1 MLKQSFKDNPQRAP
15 HWRWLR
21 ATQIDAGGLRASRRV
36 DGPEGFKWIRRAV
49 AMKRRYEQFINNP
62 AKLYSLSKYDAA
74 LFWAH
79 SIWVEDK
86 MPTRWAIEAHILADE
101 PAEKIAQRVGADPD
115 VISAYESVFFD
126 VREKLNNREYVLN
139 VVIKDSVT
147 RGLSERHY
155 DLLWKIFGYQC
166 GPFVLDSIIGR
177 FTSPYKPQKEEDV
190 AGFFNDAAIGII
202 KQKATI
208 AALSV
213 PVNSHTQTLLLEAF
227 VKYVEIER
235 TTDNAS
241 KAQITI
247 VENIGEMLNSIPFH
261 IGTKLDSEQE
271 KMVPFD
277 NKPAELRNNEMM
289 IFAAGGTLNDQKTIE
304 NLKFPG
310 E

>member
-1 MLKQSFKDNPQRAP
+1 MLNSFRDNPQRAP

-21 ATQIDAGGLRASRRV
+21 ATQIDAGGLKTSRRI
-36 DGPEGFKWIRRAV
+36 DGPLGFKWIRRAV
-49 AMKRRYEQFINNP
+49 AMKRRYEQFIHNP
-62 AKLYSLSKYDAA
+62 AKLYSLSQYDAA

-79 SIWVEDK
+79 SIWIEDK

-101 PAEKIAQRVGADPD
+101 PADKIAQRVGSDPK
-115 VISAYESVFFD
+115 VIEAYESVFFD

-177 FTSPYKPQKEEDV
+177 FTNPYKPQKEEDV

-241 KAQITI
+241 KAQVTI
-247 VENIGEMLNSIPFH
+247 VENIGAMLDALPFRV
-261 IGTKLDSEQE
+261 GTKLDSEQE

-277 NKPAELRNNEMM
+277 NNPAELRNNEMM
-289 IFAAGGTLNDQKTIE
+289 IVAAGGTLDNRPLLE

>member
-1 MLKQSFKDNPQRAP
+1 MKNSFRDNPQRAP

-62 AKLYSLSKYDAA
+62 AKLYALSKYDAA

-79 SIWVEDK
+79 SVWIEDK
-86 MPTRWAIEAHILADE
+86 MPTKWAIEAHILADE
-101 PAEKIAQRVGADPD
+101 SPADIAKKVGTDPA
-115 VISAYESVFFD
+115 VIEAYESVFFD
-126 VREKLNNREYVLN
+126 VREKLNNKEYVLN

-177 FTSPYKPQKEEDV
+177 FTNPYKPQKEEDV

-241 KAQITI
+241 KAQVTI
-247 VENIGEMLNSIPFH
+247 VENIGAMLDALPFRV
-261 IGTKLDSEQE
+261 GTKLDSEQE

-277 NKPAELRNNEMM
+277 NNPAELRNNEMM
-289 IFAAGGTLNDQKTIE
+289 IVAAGGTLDNRPLLE

-310 E
+310 G

>member
-1 MLKQSFKDNPQRAP
+1 MLNSFRDNPIRAP

-21 ATQIDAGGLRASRRV
+21 AAQIDAGGLRTSRRV

-49 AMKRRYEQFINNP
+49 NMKRRYEQFINNP
-62 AKLYSLSKYDAA
+62 AKLYALSKHDAA

-79 SIWVEDK
+79 NIWVEDK

-101 PAEKIAQRVGADPD
+101 SQDDIAKKVGTDPAIIA
-115 VISAYESVFFD
+115 AYESVFFD
-126 VREKLNNREYVLN
+126 VRERLNNREYVLN

-166 GPFVLDSIIGR
+166 GSFVLDSIIGR
-177 FTSPYKPQKEEDV
+177 FTSPYKPQREEDV

-241 KAQITI
+241 KAQVTI
-247 VENIGEMLNSIPFH
+247 VENIGAMLNALPFKV
-261 IGTKLDSEQE
+261 GTKLDSEQE

-277 NKPAELRNNEMM
+277 NNPAELRNNEMM
-289 IFAAGGTLNDQKTIE
+289 IVAAGGTLENQPLLE

-310 E
+310 G